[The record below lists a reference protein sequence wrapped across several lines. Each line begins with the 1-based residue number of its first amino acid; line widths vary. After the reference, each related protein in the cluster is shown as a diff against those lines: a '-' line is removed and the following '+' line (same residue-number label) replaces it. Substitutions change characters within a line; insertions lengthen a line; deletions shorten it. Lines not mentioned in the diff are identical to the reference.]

1 MEREERK
8 PRRSR
13 LWRGVTVVGLSLGLV
28 VVSTTPSQAA
38 LLTLPTLPTSALPV
52 VVAAERITAAGA
64 IGAASVSTACFLT
77 VACPLAVLAAG
88 ILAIAGAAIVY
99 DNVIDPTEEVIGS
112 DSGFYITQSPVTS
125 SDGQTRTYTYAIPT
139 QVPSDSFGSGGL
151 VSLRKYSYNSGPCP
165 DGASNCTNVG
175 SNHIQYSLGTASPGS
190 SQTHT
195 TPTTS
200 FGVYVQL
207 GRNIESN
214 NPLWET
220 VLTYTHPTSNVDVA
234 AAYPVAPDYSY
245 VDTNPDRRTRT
256 ETRCTTPSGQSSIN
270 TSFSNIYKAGGTLP
284 TIAPTCATGSRPTG
298 VAVLEQVKPSNSN
311 VWSPAKTGPILPAQP
326 TPACQPSSAS
336 ATTLTCRPGLLFE
349 AVFSD
354 SIISA
359 DWEHSV
365 CVIGS
370 STCYANVVD
379 PSGSTIVDC
388 GETLCPAFLPA
399 LESVSS
405 GTTTWQDHPFE
416 CRYNNATLPMSE
428 CESVLPQIAAASLPT
443 PTPSPTPTPG
453 GGLDGC
459 GLSLTCY
466 VSKLFTPTQA
476 NTQARVTQLRTAF
489 NNTPFGLIPQF
500 FTGLTTPFY
509 AVPFTP
515 NASNCAGPTL
525 TLPKNM
531 GVEGVATTGNYVIQP
546 LYACPDTEAGRFAG
560 TISSGLR
567 DILTPTVYVT
577 GAYVVINTL
586 LSAMGLALPM
596 ISRGSDIDY
605 NTGEVG
611 PTRWRL
617 RR

>member
-8 PRRSR
+8 LRRSR

-52 VVAAERITAAGA
+52 VVAAEGITAAGA
-64 IGAASVSTACFLT
+64 VGAASVSTACFLT
-77 VACPLAVLAAG
+77 VVCPLTVLAAG
-88 ILAIAGAAIVY
+88 ILMIAGAAIVY

-112 DSGFYITQSPVTS
+112 DSGFYITQPPVTS
-125 SDGQTRTYTYAIPT
+125 SDGQTRTYTYAVPT
-139 QVPSDSFGSGGL
+139 DLPSDSFQAGGL
-151 VSLRKYSYNSGPCP
+151 VSLRKYSYNLGPCP
-165 DGASNCTNVG
+165 QGASNCTNVG

-284 TIAPTCATGSRPTG
+284 TIAPSCPTGSRPTG

-311 VWSPAKTGPILPAQP
+311 VWSPAKTGPILPTQP

-349 AVFSD
+349 AVFPD
-354 SIISA
+354 SIIAA

-379 PSGSTIVDC
+379 PSGSTTVDC

-399 LESVSS
+399 LESVTN

-416 CRYNNATLPMSE
+416 CRYNNASLPMSE

-466 VSKLFTPTQA
+466 VSKLFTPTTQS
-476 NTQARVTQLRTAF
+476 NTARMTQVRTAF
-489 NNTPFGLIPQF
+489 MATPFGVIPQAF
-500 FTGLTTPFY
+500 NSLAAPFSLN
-509 AVPFTP
+509 TWQP
-515 NASNCAGPTL
+515 NSTNCAGPTL

-531 GVEGVATTGNYVIQP
+531 GVQGTNASGNYVIQP
-546 LYACPDTEAGRFAG
+546 LYACTDTPAGQFGANISG
-560 TISSGLR
+560 TIR
-567 DILTPTVYVT
+567 AILTPTVYVT
-577 GAYVVINTL
+577 GAYVLVNTL
-586 LSAMGLALPM
+586 LSAIGMTLP
-596 ISRGSDIDY
+596 SFVRGSRD
-605 NTGEVG
+605 N
-611 PTRWRL
+611 
-617 RR
+617 